1 MLNDIT
7 GYISLAMG
15 VNMRRLNLNNENGIF
30 EGYIDMYV
38 HDREVLETMM
48 DKLQKINGIQSVI
61 RTDM

>member
-38 HDREVLETMM
+38 HDRDLLETMM

>member
-1 MLNDIT
+1 
-7 GYISLAMG
+7 
-15 VNMRRLNLNNENGIF
+15 MRRLNLNNENGIF

-38 HDREVLETMM
+38 HDRDLLETMM